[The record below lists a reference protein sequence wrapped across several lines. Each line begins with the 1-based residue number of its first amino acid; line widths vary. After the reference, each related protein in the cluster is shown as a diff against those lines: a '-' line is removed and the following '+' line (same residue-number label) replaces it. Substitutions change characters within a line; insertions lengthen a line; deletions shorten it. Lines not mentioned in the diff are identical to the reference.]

1 MTETPGDSLA
11 VLLHGVGSSGRD
23 LAPLADALRAFLP
36 RTHFVAP
43 DAPNRFDRAPG
54 RQWFGVVGVNE
65 ENRPQRIEA
74 ARGGF
79 DRVLT
84 AQLDRFGL
92 SGRTESRGAGRLLPG
107 RDHGARRARHGTLA
121 DRRRRRL
128 FRPAGF
134 AGSVGAGR
142 RRTGVADPRGRRS
155 GHSQRGD
162 EAGGGKAP
170 RSGRRRRRPR
180 SAGPGPWNLARGR
193 RHGRGISRRTPRR
206 LRGDAIDGTGL
217 FARRWLRLGGPD
229 AGTSADFSDRRDRS
243 CPT

>member
-92 SGRTESRGAGRLLPG
+92 SGRTNCVALVGFSQGAIMALDALATGRWPIAAVVAFSGRLASPG
-107 RDHGARRARHGTLA
+107 ALAPAAGARALLIHGGA
-121 DRRRRRL
+121 DRVIPSEETRRAAERL
-128 FRPAGF
+128 REAGVDVD
-134 AGSVGAGR
+134 AHVVPGLGHGISPE
-142 RRTGVADPRGRRS
+142 GVAM
-155 GHSQRGD
+155 
-162 EAGGGKAP
+162 AGEF
-170 RSGRRRRRPR
+170 
-180 SAGPGPWNLARGR
+180 LAE
-193 RHGRGISRRTPRR
+193 
-206 LRGDAIDGTGL
+206 
-217 FARRWLRLGGPD
+217 RLGV
-229 AGTSADFSDRRDRS
+229 
-243 CPT
+243 